1 MTAAERC
8 CPSTDPQEL
17 RRGHCEIAPSHRSL
31 EPISYI
37 GTCAT
42 EARWDAGRGGEP
54 EAICRYCEGSRQ
66 RDAPRSPRPTRVAA
80 RTVGCCVA
88 LLDHIDIWPSS
99 GALHPLRP
107 GHNASRA
114 YI

>member
-1 MTAAERC
+1 FATSAAL
-8 CPSTDPQEL
+8 PAVPAL
-17 RRGHCEIAPSHRSL
+17 SL

-42 EARWDAGRGGEP
+42 EAMWDAGRGGEP

-66 RDAPRSPRPTRVAA
+66 RDAPTAPRPTRVAA
-80 RTVGCCVA
+80 RTVVCVVA
-88 LLDHIDIWPSS
+88 RLDHIDIWPAPSAS
-99 GALHPLRP
+99 HTLRP